1 MNYNFIWLLCY
12 LLVLVGLAGYGFHRL
27 TIVYLYWKNRN
38 NKPQPKSRFR
48 ELPVVTVQLPMFNE
62 KFVVDRLLESVAALD
77 YPKDKLEIQILDD
90 STDDTTEQCYRK
102 VEELKSRGFDAV
114 CIHRTDRTGF
124 KAGALEAA
132 TKVAKGEFLLILDA
146 DFVPEPDLLQKTIHY
161 FTDEG
166 VGLVQT
172 RWGHINRE
180 YNLLTRVQGMYLD
193 GHFAMEQTAR
203 NRSGRFFTFNGTAG
217 IWRKCVIGDAGGW
230 SHDTL
235 TEDMDLSYRVQLKG
249 WRFIYLNDVVTPA
262 ELPVDMDG
270 FKSQQHRWTKGSI
283 QVCQKILLDIW
294 RSKAPLKA
302 KVEATTHL
310 TCNYSYLLLAL
321 LCFLV
326 YPICTQRIPE
336 NETVVMWFVNVA
348 LFFLTSVAVC
358 IFYMSAQIVVRPKSW
373 WKELPYLPLLLTL
386 SVGMAVNNAKAVL
399 EAIFGHQSAFVRT
412 PKYGVEQKENR
423 QHVSQL
429 KRNGYKAIKSVVIPV
444 LEIACGTFFLNLI
457 ILMIRQGHYISPH
470 PDDSLP
476 GILLHRVLLPGPH
489 DFQSDA
495 RPANRQSQELAA
507 SHACASLASTPD
519 STDRYRCCGARCP
532 RFLHRQGLPAYCHRQ
547 GRRGRQRPGPENG
560 RHARRQGRKDLPGQ
574 HIQIRTRGRQG
585 KLPYSAGRAPDCRQD
600 RDKPAQGHGV

>member
-1 MNYNFIWLLCY
+1 MSLNYNFIWLLCY

-27 TIVYLYWKNRN
+27 SIVYLYWKNRN
-38 NKPQPKSRFR
+38 NKPQPKSRFQ

-77 YPKDKLEIQILDD
+77 YPQDKLEIQILDD

-102 VEELKSRGFDAV
+102 VEELKARGFDAV

-146 DFVPEPDLLQKTIHY
+146 DFVPEPDLLQKTIHF

-217 IWRKCVIGDAGGW
+217 MWRKCVIGDAGGW

-235 TEDMDLSYRVQLKG
+235 TEDMDLSYRVHLKG
-249 WRFIYLNDVVTPA
+249 WRFIYLYDVVTPG

-336 NETVVMWFVNVA
+336 NETVFMWFVNVA
-348 LFFLTSVAVC
+348 LFFMTSVAVC

-412 PKYGVEQKENR
+412 PKYGVDQKENR

-429 KRNGYKAIKSVVIPV
+429 KRNGYRAIKSVVIPV

-457 ILMIRQGHYISPH
+457 IIMIRQGHYLSPILMIPFLGFYYTGFCSLGRMISN
-470 PDDSLP
+470 
-476 GILLHRVLLPGPH
+476 LLPAK
-489 DFQSDA
+489 QTA
-495 RPANRQSQELAA
+495 KAKN
-507 SHACASLASTPD
+507 
-519 STDRYRCCGARCP
+519 
-532 RFLHRQGLPAYCHRQ
+532 
-547 GRRGRQRPGPENG
+547 
-560 RHARRQGRKDLPGQ
+560 
-574 HIQIRTRGRQG
+574 
-585 KLPYSAGRAPDCRQD
+585 
-600 RDKPAQGHGV
+600 

>member
-1 MNYNFIWLLCY
+1 
-12 LLVLVGLAGYGFHRL
+12 
-27 TIVYLYWKNRN
+27 
-38 NKPQPKSRFR
+38 
-48 ELPVVTVQLPMFNE
+48 
-62 KFVVDRLLESVAALD
+62 
-77 YPKDKLEIQILDD
+77 
-90 STDDTTEQCYRK
+90 
-102 VEELKSRGFDAV
+102 
-114 CIHRTDRTGF
+114 
-124 KAGALEAA
+124 
-132 TKVAKGEFLLILDA
+132 
-146 DFVPEPDLLQKTIHY
+146 
-161 FTDEG
+161 
-166 VGLVQT
+166 
-172 RWGHINRE
+172 
-180 YNLLTRVQGMYLD
+180 
-193 GHFAMEQTAR
+193 
-203 NRSGRFFTFNGTAG
+203 
-217 IWRKCVIGDAGGW
+217 
-230 SHDTL
+230 
-235 TEDMDLSYRVQLKG
+235 
-249 WRFIYLNDVVTPA
+249 
-262 ELPVDMDG
+262 MDG

-457 ILMIRQGHYISPH
+457 ILMIRQGHYISPILMI
-470 PDDSLP
+470 PFLGFYYTGFCSLGRMISNLMP
-476 GILLHRVLLPGPH
+476 
-489 DFQSDA
+489 A
-495 RPANRQSQELAA
+495 RQTAKAKN
-507 SHACASLASTPD
+507 
-519 STDRYRCCGARCP
+519 
-532 RFLHRQGLPAYCHRQ
+532 
-547 GRRGRQRPGPENG
+547 
-560 RHARRQGRKDLPGQ
+560 
-574 HIQIRTRGRQG
+574 
-585 KLPYSAGRAPDCRQD
+585 
-600 RDKPAQGHGV
+600 

>member
-1 MNYNFIWLLCY
+1 MSLNYNFIWLLCY

-27 TIVYLYWKNRN
+27 SIVYLYWKNRN
-38 NKPQPKSRFR
+38 NKPQPKSRFQ

-77 YPKDKLEIQILDD
+77 YPQDKLEIQILDD

-102 VEELKSRGFDAV
+102 VEELKARGFDAV

-146 DFVPEPDLLQKTIHY
+146 DFVPEPDLLQKTIHF

-217 IWRKCVIGDAGGW
+217 MWRKCVIGDAGGW

-336 NETVVMWFVNVA
+336 NETVFMWFVNVA
-348 LFFLTSVAVC
+348 LFFMTSVAVC

-373 WKELPYLPLLLTL
+373 WKELPYLAASPHAERGHGGQQRQGRSGSHLRP
-386 SVGMAVNNAKAVL
+386 SVRLRPHAQVRGGPEGKQAACLPAQ
-399 EAIFGHQSAFVRT
+399 AQRIQGHQVRRH
-412 PKYGVEQKENR
+412 PRPGNR
-423 QHVSQL
+423 LRHL
-429 KRNGYKAIKSVVIPV
+429 LPEPDHHHDPPGP
-444 LEIACGTFFLNLI
+444 LPF
-457 ILMIRQGHYISPH
+457 PH

-476 GILLHRVLLPGPH
+476 GILLHGVLLPGPH
-489 DFQSDA
+489 DLQPAA
-495 RPANRQSQELAA
+495 RQANCQSQELTTFPCLRL
-507 SHACASLASTPD
+507 S
-519 STDRYRCCGARCP
+519 
-532 RFLHRQGLPAYCHRQ
+532 
-547 GRRGRQRPGPENG
+547 
-560 RHARRQGRKDLPGQ
+560 RKQ
-574 HIQIRTRGRQG
+574 
-585 KLPYSAGRAPDCRQD
+585 YA
-600 RDKPAQGHGV
+600 

>member
-1 MNYNFIWLLCY
+1 MSLNYNFIWLLCY

-27 TIVYLYWKNRN
+27 SIVYLYWKNRN
-38 NKPQPKSRFR
+38 NKPQPKARFQ

-77 YPKDKLEIQILDD
+77 YPQDRLEIQILDD
-90 STDDTTEQCYRK
+90 STDDTTEQCFRK

-132 TKVAKGEFLLILDA
+132 TKTAKGEFLLILDA
-146 DFVPEPDLLQKTIHY
+146 DFVPEPDLLQKTIHF
-161 FTDEG
+161 FTDEN

-180 YNLLTRVQGMYLD
+180 YNLLTRIQGMYLD

-203 NRSGRFFTFNGTAG
+203 NRSGRFFTFNSTVSE
-217 IWRKCVIGDAGGW
+217 R
-230 SHDTL
+230 L
-235 TEDMDLSYRVQLKG
+235 TCP
-249 WRFIYLNDVVTPA
+249 VVTPA

-294 RSKAPLKA
+294 RSNAPLKA

-336 NETVVMWFVNVA
+336 NETVFMWFVNVA
-348 LFFLTSVAVC
+348 LFFMTSVAVC

-412 PKYGVEQKENR
+412 PKYGVDRKEDR
-423 QHVSQL
+423 RHVSQL
-429 KRNGYKAIKSVVIPV
+429 KRNGYRAIKSVVIPV

-457 ILMIRQGHYISPH
+457 IIMIRQGHYLSPILMIPFLGFYYTGFCSLGRMISN
-470 PDDSLP
+470 
-476 GILLHRVLLPGPH
+476 LLPAK
-489 DFQSDA
+489 QTA
-495 RPANRQSQELAA
+495 KAKN
-507 SHACASLASTPD
+507 
-519 STDRYRCCGARCP
+519 
-532 RFLHRQGLPAYCHRQ
+532 
-547 GRRGRQRPGPENG
+547 
-560 RHARRQGRKDLPGQ
+560 
-574 HIQIRTRGRQG
+574 
-585 KLPYSAGRAPDCRQD
+585 
-600 RDKPAQGHGV
+600 

>member
-1 MNYNFIWLLCY
+1 MSLNYNFIWLLCY

-27 TIVYLYWKNRN
+27 SIVYLYWKNRN
-38 NKPQPKSRFR
+38 NKPQPKARFQ

-77 YPKDKLEIQILDD
+77 YPQDRLEIQILDD

-146 DFVPEPDLLQKTIHY
+146 DFVPEPDLLQKTIHF
-161 FTDEG
+161 FTDEN

-180 YNLLTRVQGMYLD
+180 YNLLTRIQGMYLD

-294 RSKAPLKA
+294 RSNAPLKA

-326 YPICTQRIPE
+326 YPIGLHVVCECGPVFHDQRGRLHLLHERPNRGASQILVEGTAVPPPPSHTERGHGGQQRQGCSGSHLRPSVRLRPHAQIRRGPEGRPPARLPAQTQRVP
-336 NETVVMWFVNVA
+336 
-348 LFFLTSVAVC
+348 
-358 IFYMSAQIVVRPKSW
+358 
-373 WKELPYLPLLLTL
+373 
-386 SVGMAVNNAKAVL
+386 
-399 EAIFGHQSAFVRT
+399 GH
-412 PKYGVEQKENR
+412 
-423 QHVSQL
+423 
-429 KRNGYKAIKSVVIPV
+429 
-444 LEIACGTFFLNLI
+444 
-457 ILMIRQGHYISPH
+457 
-470 PDDSLP
+470 
-476 GILLHRVLLPGPH
+476 
-489 DFQSDA
+489 
-495 RPANRQSQELAA
+495 
-507 SHACASLASTPD
+507 
-519 STDRYRCCGARCP
+519 
-532 RFLHRQGLPAYCHRQ
+532 
-547 GRRGRQRPGPENG
+547 
-560 RHARRQGRKDLPGQ
+560 
-574 HIQIRTRGRQG
+574 
-585 KLPYSAGRAPDCRQD
+585 
-600 RDKPAQGHGV
+600 